1 MDNNMTNEEIL
12 KRAIKD
18 SFTIKFN
25 EGADS
30 KSICESLSTQ
40 LYKFITKEP
49 GFTSANV
56 SRGMRDIVVEE
67 NRDAITL
74 ALLNIYFK
82 YIDKN
87 DSFKDKNDSY
97 VKSILESS
105 GNLDKLANTIL
116 SNKEMINRMRKSS
129 CRNFTGR
136 II

>member
-30 KSICESLSTQ
+30 SSICEKLSKQ

-49 GFTSANV
+49 GFTSANI
-56 SRGMRDIVVEE
+56 SRGMRNIVVEE

-74 ALLNIYFK
+74 TILNIYFE

-87 DSFKDKNDSY
+87 DRFKDKNDNY

-105 GNLDKLANTIL
+105 ANMDKLVKTIL
-116 SNKEMINRMRKSS
+116 NNKEMIYRMRKSI
-129 CRNFTGR
+129 C
-136 II
+136 